1 MKISGDLG
9 IVPIPEVMHEI
20 LLSHWLM
27 SLQAIFQSAEENAV
41 TEGNWKWDGVVNKVR
56 RPAEGGR
63 INFLAH
69 IFRCEL
75 SYFINPVLFVSNY

>member
-20 LLSHWLM
+20 LLRHWLM

-75 SYFINPVLFVSNY
+75 FH